1 MQVDHEAAVAVLKEQ
16 LAAAEK
22 CAEDVAADMQ
32 DKLKAAQVRPFSTDK
47 CISSANQCIV

>member
-32 DKLKAAQVRPFSTDK
+32 DKLKAAQVRLSAETTVVK
-47 CISSANQCIV
+47 HISA